1 MLKHKM
7 VEAGIHSF
15 IQSTRRY
22 SSTYYMAAAG
32 SDIRIKERP
41 PPHCPPGPSNGFI
54 SMNDNHS
61 DQRSMSY
68 NMSFSFI

>member
-15 IQSTRRY
+15 IQSTRKY

-32 SDIRIKERP
+32 SDIRIKERDP
-41 PPHCPPGPSNGFI
+41 VAAALLDLLMDSLA
-54 SMNDNHS
+54 
-61 DQRSMSY
+61 
-68 NMSFSFI
+68 